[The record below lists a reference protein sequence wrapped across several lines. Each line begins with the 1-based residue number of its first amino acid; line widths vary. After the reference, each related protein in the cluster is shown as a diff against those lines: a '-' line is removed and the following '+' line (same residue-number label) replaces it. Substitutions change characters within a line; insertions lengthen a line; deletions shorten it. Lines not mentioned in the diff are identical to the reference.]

1 MVRPLPVAMPA
12 PPPPEAPDQRIVLT
26 GVTWAQYEAVRAALD
41 DKAGL
46 RMTYLAGE
54 LEIMSPSRR
63 HEHLKKFIARLI
75 EAYADQRRI
84 ELLGFGSE
92 TYRRE
97 AAERGLEPDECYCV
111 GAEKDVPDIALEV
124 ITTSGGID
132 KLEVYRGLEVP
143 EVWFWVDVR
152 FAIYELVAGSYQPRA
167 RSRFLPALDLQ
178 RLAELVAATPRAQ
191 QAQAGCG
198 ASARSSSAA
207 DRCARR
213 RQEALIRFDTAH
225 MFSIAC
231 PPRTSRCGAR
241 PASRSSRARASPTS

>member
-1 MVRPLPVAMPA
+1 M
-12 PPPPEAPDQRIVLT
+12 
-26 GVTWAQYEAVRAALD
+26 
-41 DKAGL
+41 
-46 RMTYLAGE
+46 
-54 LEIMSPSRR
+54 
-63 HEHLKKFIARLI
+63 EHLKKFIARLI

-178 RLAELVAATPRAQ
+178 RLAEL
-191 QAQAGCG
+191 
-198 ASARSSSAA
+198 
-207 DRCARR
+207 
-213 RQEALIRFDTAH
+213 FDTAH

>member
-1 MVRPLPVAMPA
+1 MPTAAAAVDYAPAMVRPLPVAMPA

-63 HEHLKKFIARLI
+63 HEHLKTFIARLI

-152 FAIYELVAGSYQPRA
+152 FAIYELVAGSYQPRE

-178 RLAELVAATPRAQ
+178 RLAELVATTPRAQ
-191 QAQAGCG
+191 QAQAVW
-198 ASARSSSAA
+198 
-207 DRCARR
+207 
-213 RQEALIRFDTAH
+213 RF
-225 MFSIAC
+225 
-231 PPRTSRCGAR
+231 REELERG
-241 PASRSSRARASPTS
+241 